1 MTDVYICPFNN
12 KHDTL
17 ASITYNLYPTLLN
30 LFDMYQKGYLERHDL
45 INRIN
50 RVPMPQT
57 EAQARGS
64 SFEEAVIKGVNE
76 EAFDPDILD
85 KVRALLPRPMMKT
98 QVYCEHQLDNVL
110 LYGYVD
116 VIGKTLAVDIKTTSS
131 YQEGRF
137 AHSHQNFYLPALRS
151 KGIRTLRY
159 VITDSKDVY
168 QENYDQTID
177 FSVQEI
183 QIKLF
188 CNFLEEHRAEITD
201 TKIFGK

>member
-1 MTDVYICPFNN
+1 M
-12 KHDTL
+12 
-17 ASITYNLYPTLLN
+17 ASIAYNLYPTLLN
-30 LFDMYQKGYLERHDL
+30 LFDRYQKGYIGQQDFL
-45 INRIN
+45 NRIN
-50 RVPMPQT
+50 RVPVQQT
-57 EAQARGS
+57 DAQARGS

-76 EAFDPDILD
+76 DAFDSEILE

-116 VIGKTLAVDIKTTSS
+116 VIGKTLAVDIKTTTS

-159 VITDSKDVY
+159 VITDFQDVY

-188 CNFLEEHRAEITD
+188 CDFLKEHRDEITD
-201 TKIFGK
+201 RKIFGR

>member
-1 MTDVYICPFNN
+1 
-12 KHDTL
+12 L
-17 ASITYNLYPTLLN
+17 ASIAYNFYPTLLN
-30 LFDMYQKGYLERHDL
+30 LFDRYQKGYLERQDF

-57 EAQARGS
+57 EAQSKGS

-76 EAFDPDILD
+76 DAFDPEILD

-159 VITDSKDVY
+159 VITDFQDVY

-188 CNFLEEHRAEITD
+188 CDFLEEHRGEITD
-201 TKIFGK
+201 RKIFGK

>member
-1 MTDVYICPFNN
+1 
-12 KHDTL
+12 
-17 ASITYNLYPTLLN
+17 
-30 LFDMYQKGYLERHDL
+30 
-45 INRIN
+45 
-50 RVPMPQT
+50 MPQT
-57 EAQARGS
+57 EAQHKGS

-76 EAFDPDILD
+76 DAFDPEILD

-159 VITDSKDVY
+159 VITDFQDVY

-177 FSVQEI
+177 FSLQEI

-188 CNFLEEHRAEITD
+188 CDFLEEHRGEITD
-201 TKIFGK
+201 RKIFGK

>member
-1 MTDVYICPFNN
+1 M
-12 KHDTL
+12 
-17 ASITYNLYPTLLN
+17 ASIAYNFYPTLLN
-30 LFDMYQKGYLERHDL
+30 LFDRYQKGYLERQDFL
-45 INRIN
+45 NRIN

-57 EAQARGS
+57 EAQAKGS
-64 SFEEAVIKGVNE
+64 SFEEAVIKGINE
-76 EAFDPDILD
+76 EAFDPEILD

-159 VITDSKDVY
+159 VITDFQDVY

-188 CNFLEEHRAEITD
+188 CDFLEEHRGQITD
-201 TKIFGK
+201 RKIFGR